1 MKTIL
6 KQFID
11 EPLFDACAAMLDHLH
26 ISFNEVTRTPVSFD
40 SLYPGSLSKALQEI
54 VTKVEQTYFIG
65 SIDESSLSGHQKQQS
80 GTEITQQAAEG
91 KYVGMMIFAVNI
103 ADGQSLSRTEMATLT
118 RGFNRIA
125 AAQPVVLFIKQ
136 GDRLA
141 LATCERSEYTQQWRD
156 GEKLGKVSMLRNI
169 NCLHPHR
176 GHLDILESIGD
187 KGYPTFEELYKHWMQ
202 VFSSELLTK
211 QFYNDLFEWYQW
223 AVNPEIRVTFPGD
236 VDTQDDDRE
245 DIDTRIIRLITR
257 LMFVWF
263 IKQKDL
269 VPASIFD
276 KDYVGTILKDFDA
289 QSETEAN
296 YYQAILQN
304 LFFGTLNRP
313 IIEDGERREFAKAEK
328 SDVKNLY
335 RYAEL
340 FSISE
345 DEVIELFSTVPFL
358 NCGLF
363 ECQDKTK
370 TLDGVERRFY
380 YDGFSRNGRKKNGV
394 FLYRAFV
401 PNILFF
407 HPTKGIISIFNK
419 YVFTIEE
426 NTPQDV
432 QIALEPELLGK
443 VFENLLGAYNPE
455 TKETARNESGSFYT
469 PREIVQYMVN
479 ESLVA
484 HLKQTVGEEL
494 EQQYRQLLDFTTEE
508 ISLTTE
514 QKASILHSLFTCKVL
529 DPACGSGA
537 FPMGMLQQMVH
548 ILQQVDPDNSQ
559 WRDVLLNIAVDESR
573 RAFGIVDEEER
584 KKKLLEIEETF
595 NNGLNSPDYTRK
607 LYIIE
612 SCIYGVDIQPIAM
625 LISRL
630 RFFITLICE
639 QNDIQRDKPELN
651 FGIKTLPN
659 LESKFV
665 AANSLINADI
675 HQYNEDWTNDEVL
688 ALLKNELL
696 AIRRRHFYTRKR
708 SEKIRLLKEDEA
720 KRKQIHEHINRLVGE
735 PNEAKIALLQQQIA
749 DNEKLL
755 EMYQGEDWVEEAVQ
769 KELFS
774 EPEIV
779 RIDRN
784 KRERERIS
792 SVIAACRRDIEH
804 EKNKFT
810 PKGFEAAVLQVTD
823 WNPYDQNSVSP
834 FLDIEWMFGV
844 TDGFDIVIGNPPYIS
859 TKDVKEKDKVSY
871 EAQFGF
877 SDDTYNLFTFRGLDL
892 CKQFGTLNFIT
903 PKTFWT
909 TQTKLNMRELILSKR
924 IEYIFDTANPFD
936 AVMVDTCITQVA
948 NADMPLY
955 HTVKFL
961 DGTKDL
967 KHPIP
972 LPLIRQDIFINS
984 LHSII
989 FKPSKYNMQI
999 HSQYGQVVK
1008 DLHEVF
1014 GDKIETSKKISK
1026 NSAFLTQYI
1035 SQLAIGDITLLGCI
1049 TDGGVGLQTSN
1060 NGKFVAVRRSTKWA
1074 KNIILSRPKKL
1085 AEAIKKHKVKV
1096 PQMTGFAN
1104 EKKFLASLTDYE
1116 ITELFDDL
1124 KEKYGRDIFG
1134 QGYIYRM
1141 IDDCELANISELS
1154 DDEMK
1159 NGIDASKN
1167 YYVPYDKGDK
1177 DGNRW
1182 YLETPFA
1189 IAWTKE
1195 NVAFLKNNS
1204 GKKGEGMPVVRNP
1217 QFYFKEGFCWSDINT
1232 TYLKCRKKQKSIHD
1246 VKSMSLFG
1254 MTDKVP
1260 EDYIITLINST
1271 FISLYVDNFV
1281 NNTQTFQINDAR
1293 QLPIIIPTKE
1303 QIDIA
1308 TGFVNE
1314 AIKIKKTTNSEKEL
1328 LDLQQRV
1335 DRFVEQLY
1343 HINEQESNGDEYNGG
1358 MVLSL

>member
-1 MKTIL
+1 MNTIL
-6 KQFID
+6 RKFVN
-11 EPLFDACAAMLDHLH
+11 EPLFDACAAMLNHLH
-26 ISFNEVTRTPVSFD
+26 IEFNEVTRTPVPFEG
-40 SLYPGSLSKALQEI
+40 LYRNPLTKALQEI
-54 VTKVEQTYFIG
+54 MSKVDHTYFIG
-65 SIDESSLSGHQKQQS
+65 TVDEASLSGHAVHQDENYVTTKAS
-80 GTEITQQAAEG
+80 EG
-91 KYVGMMIFAVNI
+91 KYIGMMIFAVDI
-103 ADGQSLSRTEMATLT
+103 KGSHTLTRTEMATLT

-136 GDRLA
+136 GDHLA

-169 NCLHPHR
+169 NCQNPHR
-176 GHLDILESIGD
+176 GHIDILESIGD
-187 KGYPTFEELYKHWMQ
+187 KAYPTFEELYKHWMQ

-211 QFYNDLFEWYQW
+211 KFYNDLFEWYQW
-223 AVNPEIRVTFPGD
+223 AVSPEAKVFFPED
-236 VDTQDDDRE
+236 VDPKADNCE
-245 DIDTRIIRLITR
+245 DKDTRIIRLITR

-269 VPASIFD
+269 IPSCIFD
-276 KDYVGTILKDFDA
+276 PKYVATILKNFNAKSDTDG
-289 QSETEAN
+289 N

-313 IIEDGERREFAKAEK
+313 IIEDGERREFAKSSSK
-328 SDVKNLY
+328 DSSNLY
-335 RYAEL
+335 RYSEL
-340 FSISE
+340 FSITES
-345 DEVIELFSTVPFL
+345 EVIDLFSTVPFL

-363 ECQDKTK
+363 ECLDKTK
-370 TLDGVERRFY
+370 TLDGVKIRY
-380 YDGFSRNGRKKNGV
+380 YRDGFSRNDLRTKDGKFK
-394 FLYRAFV
+394 YRAVV
-401 PNILFF
+401 PNVLFF
-407 HPTKGIISIFNK
+407 DEKRGLLPLFKR

-432 QIALEPELLGK
+432 QVALDPELLGK
-443 VFENLLGAYNPE
+443 VFENLLGYYNPE
-455 TKETARNESGSFYT
+455 THDTARNESGSFYT

-484 HLKQTVGEEL
+484 HLKQTVGEDL
-494 EQQYRQLLDFTTEE
+494 ESQYRQLLDFTTEE
-508 ISLTTE
+508 VLLTAE
-514 QKASILHSLFTCKVL
+514 QKAQIVHSLFTCKIL
-529 DPACGSGA
+529 DTACGSGA

-559 WRDVLLNIAVDESR
+559 WREVLLNMAVDESR

-612 SCIYGVDIQPIAM
+612 SCIYGVDIKPIAM

-639 QNDIQRDKPELN
+639 QTDIQRDKPELN

-675 HQYNEDWTNDEVL
+675 HQYNEDWTQDEVL
-688 ALLKNELL
+688 ALLKNELI

-735 PNEAKIALLQQQIA
+735 PNEAKIASLQQQIA

-769 KELFS
+769 KDLFS
-774 EPEIV
+774 EPQIV
-779 RIDRN
+779 RVDKN
-784 KRERERIS
+784 KRERDHING
-792 SVIAACRRDIEH
+792 VIAACRRDIVREQ
-804 EKNKFT
+804 NKCT
-810 PKGFEAAVLQVTD
+810 PQGFEKAVLQVTD

-834 FLDIEWMFGV
+834 FFDIEWMFGV

-859 TKDVKEKDKVSY
+859 TKDVKENDKVSY

-892 CKQFGTLNFIT
+892 CKQFGTLSFIT

-948 NADMPLY
+948 NADMPLN
-955 HTVKFL
+955 HTIKFL

-967 KHPIP
+967 IHPVA
-972 LPLIRQDIFINS
+972 LPLVKQDVFINS

-989 FKPSKYNMQI
+989 FKPSEYNMKI
-999 HSQYGQVVK
+999 YSQYGQVVK
-1008 DLHEVF
+1008 KLHEAF
-1014 GDKIETSKKISK
+1014 WDKIETSKKISK
-1026 NSAFLTQYI
+1026 NSAFLTQYVC
-1035 SQLAIGDITLLGCI
+1035 QLATGDITLLGCI

-1074 KNIILSRPKKL
+1074 RNIILSRPKKL

-1104 EKKFLASLTDYE
+1104 EKEFLATLTDDE

-1141 IDDCELANISELS
+1141 IDDSELANITELS

-1159 NGIDASKN
+1159 NGIDTSKN

-1217 QFYFKEGFCWSDINT
+1217 QFYFREGFCWSDINT

-1260 EDYIITLINST
+1260 EEYIITLINST

-1293 QLPIIIPTKE
+1293 QLPIIVPNDK
-1303 QIDIA
+1303 QKAKA
-1308 TGFVNE
+1308 TAFVEE
-1314 AIKIKKTTNSEKEL
+1314 AIAIKKTTNSEKAL

-1335 DRFVEQLY
+1335 DKFVEKIY
-1343 HINEQESNGDEYNGG
+1343 HLNNDNETDDDE
-1358 MVLSL
+1358 